1 MRGHCPGTL
10 HLLPPCSP
18 AAHVQRNPAPCR
30 LPRLTAGGPCRPEK
44 ATACE
49 DRRALPSGTPWLSHD
64 SLRENVPGAPEEREV
79 SPPSPLLQWFAP
91 DFLIGPSLPFE
102 RRATRVA
109 RQHQEPQMQQ
119 GDCCPEPSWPL
130 GLPAAQALADLS
142 SLPAGLPR
150 SPAARVTSP
159 KFVCLVLHRH

>member
-1 MRGHCPGTL
+1 M
-10 HLLPPCSP
+10 
-18 AAHVQRNPAPCR
+18 
-30 LPRLTAGGPCRPEK
+30 
-44 ATACE
+44 
-49 DRRALPSGTPWLSHD
+49 
-64 SLRENVPGAPEEREV
+64 

-130 GLPAAQALADLS
+130 GLPAAQALADLDRKS
-142 SLPAGLPR
+142 
-150 SPAARVTSP
+150 V
-159 KFVCLVLHRH
+159 V